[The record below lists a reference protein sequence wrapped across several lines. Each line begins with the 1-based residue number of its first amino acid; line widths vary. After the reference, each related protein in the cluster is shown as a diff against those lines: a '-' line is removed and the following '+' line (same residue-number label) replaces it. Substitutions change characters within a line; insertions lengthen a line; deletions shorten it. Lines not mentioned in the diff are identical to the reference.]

1 MFYAHAQK
9 QTNKQTQLSLSL
21 SLWTLSFSSF
31 YPERNNC
38 CYFSVSFFPLLSS
51 HLRQHNSAQYCISFL
66 LHITTLPPPSACL
79 SWDAQTLWPPR
90 RGSFERVS
98 SWWWGQFRPWRRS
111 SSGGSRRS
119 SCPCPPALGA
129 GWPSCRWC
137 GPRGQSSSPL
147 LRRAARRPPDH
158 VHYLER
164 WEGKMT
170 RRDQTGQAQ
179 EFKYVYAMQSLSNA
193 VLQYSKRELFNLHGQ
208 YKYRFYHI
216 VTVQFKL

>member
-9 QTNKQTQLSLSL
+9 QTNKHNSLSLSL
-21 SLWTLSFSSF
+21 S
-31 YPERNNC
+31 C
-38 CYFSVSFFPLLSS
+38 CLATFGPPPLLFGQSHSPASIQKEQLLLLLCLLLLSLSLFIS
-51 HLRQHNSAQYCISFL
+51 HLRQHNSLNTAFL
-66 LHITTLPPPSACL
+66 IHITTLPPSSACL

-90 RGSFERVS
+90 RWSFERVS

-119 SCPCPPALGA
+119 SCPCPPALEA

-158 VHYLER
+158 VRYLEH
-164 WEGKMT
+164 WEKWHRVIRKVKLKSSNMFT
-170 RRDQTGQAQ
+170 WCKVSNVLLSYSTAV
-179 EFKYVYAMQSLSNA
+179 FKKEM
-193 VLQYSKRELFNLHGQ
+193 
-208 YKYRFYHI
+208 I
-216 VTVQFKL
+216 